1 MEEKDAFCSET
12 AVTYLLYGQT
22 HFYATPIA
30 YQKKPNRKLG
40 LRFGKEET
48 SLENKKH
55 RFAMIRF
62 GKVVSDVSPTAIS
75 FPSRGKRYGRK
86 GRFLLRNRRHVS
98 ALKLGSPCAVPFAY
112 L

>member
-1 MEEKDAFCSET
+1 MEEKDAGYSET
-12 AVTYLLYGQT
+12 AVTYLLYRQT

-55 RFAMIRF
+55 R
-62 GKVVSDVSPTAIS
+62 
-75 FPSRGKRYGRK
+75 
-86 GRFLLRNRRHVS
+86 LR
-98 ALKLGSPCAVPFAY
+98 
-112 L
+112 

>member
-1 MEEKDAFCSET
+1 MLCSET

-62 GKVVSDVSPTAIS
+62 GKVVSDAHAIVCD
-75 FPSRGKRYGRK
+75 G
-86 GRFLLRNRRHVS
+86 
-98 ALKLGSPCAVPFAY
+98 
-112 L
+112 